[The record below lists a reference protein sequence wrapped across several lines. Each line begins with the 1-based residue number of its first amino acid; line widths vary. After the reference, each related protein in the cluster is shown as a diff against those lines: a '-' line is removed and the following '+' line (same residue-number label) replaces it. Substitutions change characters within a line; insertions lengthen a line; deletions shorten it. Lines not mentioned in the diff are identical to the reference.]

1 MDKRYKNMALDQVE
15 ASLDQWRG
23 LNGAAPPG
31 RGWVQAIRSALGMTL
46 AQLARRVGV
55 AAPTLAK
62 MEQGERAGTVS
73 LNTLKRVA
81 QALDCDLVYALVPR
95 KPLRQKLRERAG
107 EIARRRLARVSHSMS
122 LEAQQV
128 TGKARDRQLEQLTR
142 EILEKQPRELWD

>member
-1 MDKRYKNMALDQVE
+1 MDKRFKNMALDQVE
-15 ASLDQWRG
+15 VALDAWS
-23 LNGAAPPG
+23 GAKENPPPS
-31 RGWVQAIRSALGMTL
+31 RGWVQAIRSALDMTL

-62 MEQGERAGTVS
+62 IERGEQAGTVS

-95 KPLRQKLRERAG
+95 KPLRQKLRDRAE

-128 TGKARDRQLEQLTR
+128 RGKARDRQLELLTR
-142 EILEKQPRELWD
+142 EILEKRPRDLWD

>member
-1 MDKRYKNMALDQVE
+1 MALDQVE
-15 ASLDQWRG
+15 ISLDRWRG
-23 LNGAAPPG
+23 VNEVPPPG

-55 AAPTLAK
+55 AVPTLAK
-62 MEQGERAGTVS
+62 IERGEQAGTVS

-95 KPLRQKLRERAG
+95 KPLRQKLRDRAE

-128 TGKARDRQLEQLTR
+128 SGKARDRQLELLTR
-142 EILEKQPRELWD
+142 EILEKRPRDLWD

>member
-1 MDKRYKNMALDQVE
+1 MDNLFKNMALDQVQI
-15 ASLDQWRG
+15 ALDPWSG
-23 LNGAAPPG
+23 VNETPPPS
-31 RGWVQAIRSALGMTL
+31 RGWVQAIRRALGMTL

-62 MEQGERAGTVS
+62 IERGEQAGTVS

-95 KPLRQKLRERAG
+95 KPLRQKLRDRAE

-128 TGKARDRQLEQLTR
+128 SGKARDRQLEQLTR
-142 EILEKQPRELWD
+142 EILDKQPRDLWD

>member
-1 MDKRYKNMALDQVE
+1 MDNLFKNMALDQVQI
-15 ASLDQWRG
+15 ALDPWSG
-23 LNGAAPPG
+23 VNETPPPS

-62 MEQGERAGTVS
+62 IERGEQAGTVS

-95 KPLRQKLRERAG
+95 KPLRQKLRDRAE

-128 TGKARDRQLEQLTR
+128 SGKARDRQLEQLTR
-142 EILEKQPRELWD
+142 EILDKQPRDLWD

>member
-1 MDKRYKNMALDQVE
+1 MDKRFKNMALDQVE
-15 ASLDQWRG
+15 VALDPWSG
-23 LNGAAPPG
+23 VNENPPPG

-55 AAPTLAK
+55 AVPTLAK
-62 MEQGERAGTVS
+62 IERGEQAGTVS

-81 QALDCDLVYALVPR
+81 QALDCDLVYALIPR
-95 KPLRQKLRERAG
+95 KPLRQKLRDRAE

-128 TGKARDRQLEQLTR
+128 SGKARDRQLELLTR
-142 EILEKQPRELWD
+142 EILEKQPRDLWD

>member
-1 MDKRYKNMALDQVE
+1 MDKRLKNMALDQVE
-15 ASLDQWRG
+15 VSLDRWRG
-23 LNGAAPPG
+23 VNESPPPG

-46 AQLARRVGV
+46 AQLARRMGV
-55 AAPTLAK
+55 AVPTLAK
-62 MEQGERAGTVS
+62 IEQGERMGTVS

-128 TGKARDRQLEQLTR
+128 SGTARDRQLELLTR
-142 EILEKQPRELWD
+142 EILEKQPRDLWD